1 MQEYQVLDPDWD
13 NQTPTP
19 IKAETPADA
28 VRKFYTETLLEPA
41 PELYAERCAPNH
53 GTAQHGAIGDTRI
66 PRFYVTDGDN
76 VEYVVYFD

>member
-13 NQTPTP
+13 DQTPML

-41 PELYAERCAPNH
+41 PELHAEERPLSH
-53 GTAQHGAIGDTRI
+53 GSAQFGAIGDTRI
-66 PRFYVTDGDN
+66 PRFYVTDASGS
-76 VEYVVYFD
+76 EYVVYFD